1 MLKSLSNS
9 MSLFYINTI
18 KYMDLCRSPHTFPTT
33 ILLTRPA
40 NSVTVWIL
48 ARLIRDWFCSVAL
61 KKVSLPV
68 KLINLPSDRLFQ
80 VLLWL
85 CLFIVCLFDFT
96 FYFTL
101 FHFTNVIWENEIK
114 TKGNFFLQILYSED
128 LYISS
133 TELFLYWKLKSN
145 MMNDY
150 LWKDKK
156 N

>member
-9 MSLFYINTI
+9 MSLFSINTI
-18 KYMDLCRSPHTFPTT
+18 KYMDLCRSPYTFPTT

-40 NSVTVWIL
+40 NSVTVWTL

-68 KLINLPSDRLFQ
+68 KLVNLLPDRLFQ

-85 CLFIVCLFDFT
+85 HLFIVCLFDFT

-101 FHFTNVIWENEIK
+101 FHFTNVIGENEIK

>member
-18 KYMDLCRSPHTFPTT
+18 KYMDLYRSPHTFPTT

-101 FHFTNVIWENEIK
+101 FHFTNVIGENEIK

-150 LWKDKK
+150 LWKQC
-156 N
+156 